1 MNILFDGVYNA
12 SPKSGVHRYFYNLIQ
27 NLPKDFSKFSSTTET
42 SSDIPNHYT
51 PYFKHFRPHKLS
63 FALEYFWFRKQ
74 ALAVNFDL
82 VHSAFYNLSKPCRFL
97 LNKGIPH
104 IITVHDL
111 IHELFDK
118 EDIHVRQT
126 RKNIL
131 QNAKAIISVSHNT
144 KKDLLNI
151 YPSLEPDK
159 VFVIHHGLTEDKQTL
174 INASECKKNYLL
186 YVGHRE
192 GYKNFRILI
201 PALKEIKKKYPLK
214 LFVVGPPPTNSEI
227 QLIKKHKLNDYIKF
241 KGTESDESL
250 CKLYTNCMAF
260 LYPSLYEGFGY
271 PLIESMSKGAI
282 PIACKTSCIPEVL
295 DQAGILVEPNCFRLI
310 ENAVYR
316 IIEDKSFRKKLELCS
331 IKRSKEFCLKKN
343 IRSTLTVY
351 KKVVS
356 NEA

>member
-1 MNILFDGVYNA
+1 M
-12 SPKSGVHRYFYNLIQ
+12 
-27 NLPKDFSKFSSTTET
+27 
-42 SSDIPNHYT
+42 
-51 PYFKHFRPHKLS
+51 
-63 FALEYFWFRKQ
+63 
-74 ALAVNFDL
+74 
-82 VHSAFYNLSKPCRFL
+82 
-97 LNKGIPH
+97 
-104 IITVHDL
+104 
-111 IHELFDK
+111 
-118 EDIHVRQT
+118 
-126 RKNIL
+126 L

-174 INASECKKNYLL
+174 INVSECKKNYLL

-241 KGTESDESL
+241 KGTESDEVL
-250 CKLYTNCMAF
+250 CKLYTDCMAF

-295 DQAGILVEPNCFRLI
+295 GEAGVMVEPSCPQSIAKAVYSVI
-310 ENAVYR
+310 ENENYR
-316 IIEDKSFRKKLELCS
+316 DSLRLAS
-331 IKRSKEFCLKKN
+331 IQRSKKFTLKRQIQETIRIYKTFCHD
-343 IRSTLTVY
+343 RS
-351 KKVVS
+351 
-356 NEA
+356 NANPI